1 MKLRYIFLQ
10 AIFMVSLWA
19 GGKFEVENESGN
31 PIEQLER
38 FQQELQEVESKLKAV
53 PQAKAKIKKFKKI
66 MSIILDNQKGLT
78 KLYLSLRKACRIQR
92 ARNER
97 KGLNYGAIVRMY
109 RVCKKEVD
117 ELLGKNGY
125 AYRKFMKQ
133 IAQFKKILFRNHIQ
147 DAEDLVYE
155 TDILTK
161 KKEYIKKAINR
172 LKD

>member
-10 AIFMVSLWA
+10 VIFMISLLA
-19 GGKFEVENESGN
+19 GENETVVK
-31 PIEQLER
+31 QLEW

-53 PQAKAKIKKFKKI
+53 PQAKAKIKKLKKI

-78 KLYLSLRKACRIQR
+78 KLSYSLRKACRIQR

-97 KGLNYGAIVRMY
+97 KGISCEAIERMD
-109 RVCKKEVD
+109 RVCRKEVD

-172 LKD
+172 LKDMVNLGE

>member
-78 KLYLSLRKACRIQR
+78 KLSFSLKKACNIQK
-92 ARNER
+92 ARNEI
-97 KGLNYGAIVRMY
+97 KGLSLEETKRMY
-109 RVCKKEVD
+109 RACKKEVD
-117 ELLGKNGY
+117 ELLGKNSF
-125 AYRKFMKQ
+125 AHRKFIRQ
-133 IAQFKKILFRNHIQ
+133 IGQFKKILKNHIQ